1 MQVNF
6 NAFSVVKL
14 PFVRSAIRALAIRAS
29 AIRALAI
36 RASAIRGTAIRASA
50 IRATNHCI
58 YCLEFY
64 WFSVPF

>member
-29 AIRALAI
+29 AIRGTAI
-36 RASAIRGTAIRASA
+36 RASAIRGIA